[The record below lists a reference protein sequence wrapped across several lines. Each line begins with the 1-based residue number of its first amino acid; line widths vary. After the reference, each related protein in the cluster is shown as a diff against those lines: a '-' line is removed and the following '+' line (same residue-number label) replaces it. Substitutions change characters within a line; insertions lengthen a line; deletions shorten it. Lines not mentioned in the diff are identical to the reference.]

1 MAYRAQGFGGATP
14 VVLIVLEDAKGCL
27 RFLVDPG
34 WRAVVRAED
43 VEYTESLLG
52 DFLERA
58 KEQPA
63 TLFNQLSS
71 LEVGPLVTHETGEKI
86 SDHAFLL
93 ELYSRFVQL

>member
-1 MAYRAQGFGGATP
+1 
-14 VVLIVLEDAKGCL
+14 VLEDARGGL

-43 VEYTESLLG
+43 VEYTESLLS
-52 DFLERA
+52 DFLDRA

-71 LEVGPLVTHETGEKI
+71 LEVGPLVTQETGERI
-86 SDHAFLL
+86 SDHPFLL
-93 ELYSRFVQL
+93 ELYSRFMPL